1 MLAAG
6 QLSFLAKLL
15 MEEPGSKI
23 TMVGKVAHRHVHQD
37 PGAGQEEGSDA
48 GQQEGV
54 FT

>member
-1 MLAAG
+1 LLAVG

-23 TMVGKVAHRHVHQD
+23 STVDKVAHQHVHQD
-37 PGAGQEEGSDA
+37 PGDDQPEGSVA